1 MAPVCKNGKQYVTS
15 ESMKISMEK
24 IEVLVK
30 KIFSKEIWEFKEFK
44 WFLPQPSLLSLFR
57 DCHFH
62 NILRVLGKS
71 VIKNNSGRGNL
82 C

>member
-24 IEVLVK
+24 IEILVK

-44 WFLPQPSLLSLFR
+44 WFLPPALSSVPLLEIAIFII
-57 DCHFH
+57 F
-62 NILRVLGKS
+62 
-71 VIKNNSGRGNL
+71 
-82 C
+82 